1 MPDMAEGRKFER
13 TSAGTP
19 RRTLLIC
26 LLLALAIAAVY
37 WPVLKFGF
45 INYDDPD
52 YVSSN
57 PRVQSGLTLENLA
70 WAGQSFHASNWH
82 PLTWLSHMLDC
93 QLYGLKPWGH
103 HLTSV
108 LLHLANTL
116 LLFGLWQRL
125 TGAGWRSALVA
136 ALFALHPLHV
146 ESVAWIAERKDVLS
160 AFFFLLTLWAY
171 ARYAGRR
178 EPAGEENRKPG
189 ARPSAPAREAH
200 DPGGG
205 PLPPSSPS
213 ARGEPAP
220 PAEAGAVPGGK
231 ARASAETARRF
242 PAAPRGAKWF
252 YLLALLC
259 FALGL
264 MSKPML
270 VTLPCVLLLLDW
282 WPLERLALTPG
293 QRSAAPLRRVLL
305 EKVPFFA
312 LSALSCLVTFQAQ
325 RASGAVMSL
334 AHNPFELRLANALV
348 AYARYLGKTFWP
360 TDLAVFYPYAG
371 FRLDSWTA
379 VGAGLL
385 LATVTAGLWRARPPR
400 RALQVGWLWFL
411 GMLVPVI
418 GLVQVGKQALAD
430 RYTYL
435 PHIGLFLLV
444 VWGAAAV
451 IARRQWP
458 RGIPAAAAALVLGAC
473 AVLTARQV
481 AHWRDTATLF
491 QHAARVTPRNFVAYA
506 VIANEFAI
514 KNQPTEAIAWCQK
527 ALAISPDYPEAH
539 NTLGNVYAS
548 LARYDEAIAHY
559 RAAAEGDRLYA
570 DPLNGLGSALVKQGK
585 FAEAEAPCREA
596 LRLSPLHLPALYSLA
611 TALHGQGKLEE
622 AAACY
627 RRLLALD
634 PKLFTPRRLL
644 GNVLIAQGRP
654 EEAIAELRR
663 ALAIQPGDS
672 EARTVLGMLLADRGQ
687 ADDAAAQFREAT
699 RLQATN
705 ALAHYQLALL
715 HQGRKETRAA
725 VERLRLALKA
735 QPDWPESLNNLAWIL
750 AASADATVRNGAEA
764 VTLAERACQI
774 TAYQEPLLIGTLAA
788 AYAEAGRFPE
798 AINAAEKARALAQS
812 AGLTAVAQRNEELLK
827 LYRAGRAYH
836 EPE

>member
-1 MPDMAEGRKFER
+1 
-13 TSAGTP
+13 
-19 RRTLLIC
+19 
-26 LLLALAIAAVY
+26 
-37 WPVLKFGF
+37 
-45 INYDDPD
+45 
-52 YVSSN
+52 
-57 PRVQSGLTLENLA
+57 
-70 WAGQSFHASNWH
+70 
-82 PLTWLSHMLDC
+82 
-93 QLYGLKPWGH
+93 
-103 HLTSV
+103 
-108 LLHLANTL
+108 
-116 LLFGLWQRL
+116 
-125 TGAGWRSALVA
+125 
-136 ALFALHPLHV
+136 
-146 ESVAWIAERKDVLS
+146 
-160 AFFFLLTLWAY
+160 
-171 ARYAGRR
+171 
-178 EPAGEENRKPG
+178 
-189 ARPSAPAREAH
+189 
-200 DPGGG
+200 
-205 PLPPSSPS
+205 
-213 ARGEPAP
+213 
-220 PAEAGAVPGGK
+220 
-231 ARASAETARRF
+231 
-242 PAAPRGAKWF
+242 
-252 YLLALLC
+252 
-259 FALGL
+259 
-264 MSKPML
+264 
-270 VTLPCVLLLLDW
+270 
-282 WPLERLALTPG
+282 
-293 QRSAAPLRRVLL
+293 
-305 EKVPFFA
+305 
-312 LSALSCLVTFQAQ
+312 
-325 RASGAVMSL
+325 
-334 AHNPFELRLANALV
+334 V

-371 FRLDSWTA
+371 FRLDSWA
-379 VGAGLL
+379 AAGAGLL
-385 LATVTAGLWRARPPR
+385 LAAVTAGIWRARPPR

-418 GLVQVGKQALAD
+418 GLVQVGKQAMAD

-451 IARRQWP
+451 IARRPWP

-506 VIANEFAI
+506 AIANEFAI
-514 KNQPTEAIAWCQK
+514 QNQPTEAIAWCQK

-596 LRLSPLHLPALYSLA
+596 LRLAPLHLPALYSLA

-654 EEAIAELRR
+654 EEAIGELQR

-827 LYRAGRAYH
+827 LYRAGQAYH